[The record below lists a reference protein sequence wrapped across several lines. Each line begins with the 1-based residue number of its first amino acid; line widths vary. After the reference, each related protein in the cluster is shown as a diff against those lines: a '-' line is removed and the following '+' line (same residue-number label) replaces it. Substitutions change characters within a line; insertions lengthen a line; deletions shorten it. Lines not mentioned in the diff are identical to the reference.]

1 MEAARVV
8 SRRPGIIA
16 VGAVDKDPAKVGRD
30 LAEVADLPGPSGT
43 IVRSSISEVSK
54 LSGDVVLHSTG
65 SYLAEVSPQL
75 EELLRADLYVVSTC
89 EELSYPVD
97 ERAEIAARLDSVA
110 KEHGVV
116 LLGTGINPGFA
127 MDALPIFLTSV
138 SQDVTSIRVKR
149 INDAGKRRQPLRR
162 KVGAGL
168 EKAEFQKLVDAKKVR
183 HVGLRESMQMLAD
196 AMGWKVD
203 RVEELTSAMLAQQRV
218 STAYLT
224 VEPGQVAGVHQVGTA
239 FVADR
244 PVITLELQMY
254 VGASKESDEI
264 WIEGRPNLHLRCE
277 DGFPGD
283 ISTTAILVNAA
294 TRVAD
299 LPPGLRTMKDLP
311 PAHYRSY

>member
-1 MEAARVV
+1 
-8 SRRPGIIA
+8 
-16 VGAVDKDPAKVGRD
+16 
-30 LAEVADLPGPSGT
+30 
-43 IVRSSISEVSK
+43 
-54 LSGDVVLHSTG
+54 
-65 SYLAEVSPQL
+65 
-75 EELLRADLYVVSTC
+75 
-89 EELSYPVD
+89 
-97 ERAEIAARLDSVA
+97 
-110 KEHGVV
+110 
-116 LLGTGINPGFA
+116 

-138 SQDVTSIRVKR
+138 LQDVTSIRVKR
-149 INDAGKRRQPLRR
+149 INDAGKRRQPLQH

-203 RVEELTSAMLAQQRV
+203 RVEETTEAMLAQQRV
-218 STAYLT
+218 PTAYLT
-224 VEPGQVAGVHQVGTA
+224 VEPGQVAGGHQVGTA

-254 VGASKESDEI
+254 VGASQEGDEI

-277 DGFPGD
+277 EGFPGD

-294 TRVAD
+294 MRVAD

-311 PAHYRSY
+311 PAHYRSS